1 VDFAGSSMPEK
12 AFSAITC
19 PRRNG
24 HFVVK
29 IFDYFYIGGRRVAP
43 TTDEIIEVVSPHSE
57 EVVATVPAASRSE
70 VDMAVRAANV
80 AMTSHSWGALTVAA
94 RLSIVKRFADEYE
107 KLAPDLGAAMTEEM
121 GCPVSLVRAMNVDP
135 AVRAMR
141 YYLALAERY
150 PFEERRDGMRSTL
163 VLRRP
168 VGVVAAVIPWNGPV
182 FLTMLKLAPA
192 LVSGCAM
199 VLKASPE
206 APLSS
211 YILVRAAEAAGLPD
225 GVLNVITAG
234 PEVSQYLVTHP
245 GVQKVSFTG
254 STRAGQRVAELCGQQ
269 LKRFNLELGGKSA
282 AIVLDDADLAA
293 TAQILRMASFANSGQ
308 VCTARTRILAPWSRY
323 QEVVEAV
330 AEVAMNL
337 RVGDPAD
344 PLTEIGP
351 LASRRQRDSVLE
363 CIQSG
368 SEEGARL
375 VTGGHPP
382 ADAAR
387 GFYVQPT
394 VFADVK
400 NSMRI
405 AREEIFG
412 PVVCVIGYEDE
423 DEAVCIANDSPLG
436 LSGSVFTSDV
446 ARGLRIARRIQS
458 GTFGINTFGNDISA
472 PFGGVKLSGVGREMG
487 PEGLE
492 DYFEYRSILLPPGYV
507 GELSQTSPKRDFAV

>member
-1 VDFAGSSMPEK
+1 MTV
-12 AFSAITC
+12 
-19 PRRNG
+19 
-24 HFVVK
+24 
-29 IFDYFYIGGRRVAP
+29 FDYFYMGGRRVAP
-43 TTDEIIEVVSPHSE
+43 TSDEIIQVISPHSE
-57 EVVATVPAASRSE
+57 QVVAAVPAALNA
-70 VDMAVRAANV
+70 DIDLAVGAANA
-80 AMTSHSWGALTVAA
+80 AMASERWGALPVAA

-107 KLAPDLGAAMTEEM
+107 KSAPDLAAAMTEEM
-121 GCPVSLVRAMNVDP
+121 GCPVSVVRALHVDP
-135 AVRAMR
+135 AVRVLR
-141 YYLALAERY
+141 YYIELAEQY
-150 PFEERRDGMRSTL
+150 AFEELREGARSTL

-199 VLKASPE
+199 ILKASPE

-211 YILVRAAEAAGLPD
+211 YVLARAAEAAGLPD
-225 GVLNVITAG
+225 GVLNVLTADRG
-234 PEVSQYLVTHP
+234 VSEYLVTHP

-254 STRAGQRVAELCGQQ
+254 STSAGQRIAELCGRQ

-282 AIVLDDADLAA
+282 GIVLDDADLAA
-293 TAQILRMASFANSGQ
+293 TVQTLRMASFANSGQ

-323 QEVVEAV
+323 DEVVA
-330 AEVAMNL
+330 AIAAMAGAL

-344 PLTEIGP
+344 PATELGP
-351 LASRRQRDSVLE
+351 LASRRQQETVLE
-363 CIQSG
+363 YIRIG
-368 SEEGARL
+368 GEEGARI
-375 VTGGHPP
+375 VTGGSPP
-382 ADAAR
+382 AGAVQ

-400 NSMRI
+400 NTMRI

-423 DEAVCIANDSPLG
+423 DEAVRIANDSPLG
-436 LSGSVFTSDV
+436 LSGSVFTSDIE
-446 ARGLRIARRIQS
+446 RGLRLARRIQS
-458 GTFGINTFGNDISA
+458 GTFGINTFGNDIRA

-492 DYFEYRSILLPPGYV
+492 DYFEYRSILLPP
-507 GELSQTSPKRDFAV
+507 A